1 MKMEEAIQSLKVEE
15 LNKLLNKSGDEAEA
29 FEEVYKMFLAE
40 YPTHLPLLMAGLK
53 YHDHKDRRE
62 KSLSKVIDAANA
74 VIDLVDESD
83 LALHFGTC
91 HDEEDPKSCK
101 ERKEMEEKR
110 AFLVEALARKARAI
124 GDISEEENIP
134 GNVTFNGALKH
145 LNKWQTVDASNKKF
159 AALVLQ
165 KYEKARQYGSS
176 LKLLNELLKNNG
188 DDTKGGICPLT
199 KIDLLEKR
207 TEALKNL
214 NYSHLVD
221 RNEKWKALSSPK
233 DYLPF

>member
-1 MKMEEAIQSLKVEE
+1 
-15 LNKLLNKSGDEAEA
+15 
-29 FEEVYKMFLAE
+29 
-40 YPTHLPLLMAGLK
+40 
-53 YHDHKDRRE
+53 
-62 KSLSKVIDAANA
+62 
-74 VIDLVDESD
+74 
-83 LALHFGTC
+83 
-91 HDEEDPKSCK
+91 
-101 ERKEMEEKR
+101 MEEKR

-134 GNVTFNGALKH
+134 GNVTFNDALKH

-199 KIDLLEKR
+199 KIDLLENR